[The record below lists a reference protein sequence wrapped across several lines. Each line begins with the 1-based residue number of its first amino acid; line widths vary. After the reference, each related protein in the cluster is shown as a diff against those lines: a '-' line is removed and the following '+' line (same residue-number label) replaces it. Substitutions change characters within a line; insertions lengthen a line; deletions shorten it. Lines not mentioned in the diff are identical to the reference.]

1 MRCCVSFVVIIF
13 RSFKKLRRSG
23 EFKKQLKAVYNNIYS
38 KNFDAED
45 FICKN
50 KEVID
55 TLPLEPEEHAII
67 KDLFT
72 YKYIP
77 DKEYMPDICTICQE
91 QFDHEGLLL
100 IDFPH
105 CGHTYHFTC
114 LVGWL
119 ERQMNCPM
127 CKATIRASII
137 RSIVNKN
144 YINKDQQNPLSNT
157 EFTEINDTKTQILD
171 ETVII
176 NSNPKTVSVNVDII
190 QKDA

>member
-1 MRCCVSFVVIIF
+1 VVLQILTIYFIDDYKDCSYPFGYIRVTFVSICIFFRLVSEISERLILLKVCGVFMSLLFFLTWVILATFFYIANLVKTSGCVTVGTFVVDGLF
-13 RSFKKLRRSG
+13 VGLMLFSVLFVFVLMMTCVVVSFKKLRKSG

-77 DKEYMPDICTICQE
+77 DKEYMPDICTIC
-91 QFDHEGLLL
+91 
-100 IDFPH
+100 
-105 CGHTYHFTC
+105 
-114 LVGWL
+114 
-119 ERQMNCPM
+119 
-127 CKATIRASII
+127 
-137 RSIVNKN
+137 
-144 YINKDQQNPLSNT
+144 
-157 EFTEINDTKTQILD
+157 
-171 ETVII
+171 
-176 NSNPKTVSVNVDII
+176 
-190 QKDA
+190 

>member
-1 MRCCVSFVVIIF
+1 
-13 RSFKKLRRSG
+13 
-23 EFKKQLKAVYNNIYS
+23 
-38 KNFDAED
+38 
-45 FICKN
+45 
-50 KEVID
+50 
-55 TLPLEPEEHAII
+55 
-67 KDLFT
+67 
-72 YKYIP
+72 
-77 DKEYMPDICTICQE
+77 
-91 QFDHEGLLL
+91 
-100 IDFPH
+100 
-105 CGHTYHFTC
+105 
-114 LVGWL
+114 
-119 ERQMNCPM
+119 M

>member
-38 KNFDAED
+38 KNFNAED
-45 FICKN
+45 FIYKN

-77 DKEYMPDICTICQE
+77 DKEYMPDICTIC
-91 QFDHEGLLL
+91 
-100 IDFPH
+100 
-105 CGHTYHFTC
+105 
-114 LVGWL
+114 
-119 ERQMNCPM
+119 
-127 CKATIRASII
+127 
-137 RSIVNKN
+137 
-144 YINKDQQNPLSNT
+144 
-157 EFTEINDTKTQILD
+157 
-171 ETVII
+171 
-176 NSNPKTVSVNVDII
+176 
-190 QKDA
+190 